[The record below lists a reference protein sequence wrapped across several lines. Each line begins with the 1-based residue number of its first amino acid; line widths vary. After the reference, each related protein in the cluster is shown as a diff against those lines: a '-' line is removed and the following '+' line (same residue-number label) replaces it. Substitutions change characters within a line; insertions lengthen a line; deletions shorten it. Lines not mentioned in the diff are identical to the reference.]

1 MRSKRLAGFTLLELL
16 VVIGIVAVL
25 IAAFLAIGA
34 KVTSDTKRKATISRV
49 MLVTTALERYRNE
62 FDAYPPNPAGGFED
76 DGTLVKYLCGAE
88 NRGVVACPGTTREKH
103 FEAFLPLSSETVKQV
118 GDKLVLID
126 NWGTPLHYF
135 NCKAYVDGGG
145 NAENCHKPDKCD
157 VWSYGPDKMKDP
169 NLIEPGS
176 QIVEEPAKVWLVD
189 DVTNWGSRPK

>member
-16 VVIGIVAVL
+16 VVIAIVAVL
-25 IAAFLAIGA
+25 MAAFLVIWA
-34 KVTSDTKRKATISRV
+34 KVTSDAKRKATISRV
-49 MLVTTALERYRNE
+49 MLLTAALDKYRSE
-62 FDAYPPNPAGGFED
+62 FEAYPPNPASGFED

-88 NRGVVACPGTTREKH
+88 NRGVVADAGTAREKH
-103 FEAFLPLSSETVKQV
+103 FGAFLPLSADSVKQV
-118 GDKLVLID
+118 GDKSVLID
-126 NWGTPLHYF
+126 SWGTPLHYF

-145 NAENCHKPDKCD
+145 SPENCHKPDKCD

-176 QIVEEPAKVWLVD
+176 QKVEEPARVWLVD